1 LGKSGGKIKTKQN
14 QVGNKTAREC
24 PTFFFNA
31 LTQTGGTNMNVAKKD
46 FYLTADGITKLKDEL
61 DDLVNNQRP
70 RIAQRLKEAK
80 EYGDLSENAQ
90 WDDAKDQ
97 QAFVEGRISEIE
109 TILKHATV
117 IEQPKD
123 SKTVSLGS
131 VVHVEVEEGVQHY
144 TIVGS
149 PEANPEEGKISNES
163 PIGKALIGKKKGDE
177 VEVEVPSGTMTFK
190 IKHIE

>member
-1 LGKSGGKIKTKQN
+1 
-14 QVGNKTAREC
+14 
-24 PTFFFNA
+24 
-31 LTQTGGTNMNVAKKD
+31 MNTTKKD
-46 FYLTADGITKLKDEL
+46 FYLTADGITKLRDEL
-61 DDLVNNQRP
+61 NDLVANQRP
-70 RIAQRLKEAK
+70 KIAGRLKEAK

-109 TILKHATV
+109 NILKHTVV

-123 SKTVSLGS
+123 RDIVGLGS
-131 VVHVEVEEGVQHY
+131 VVHVEVEDGVQEY

-163 PIGKALIGKKKGDE
+163 PIGSALIGRKKGDL
-177 VEVEVPSGTMTFK
+177 VEVEVPSGSMTFK
-190 IKHIE
+190 IKHIK